1 MITILG
7 FSDQK
12 NLREKNY
19 SMGSDKLCLLLLSK
33 FSLGIHLSQLPLYEG
48 IRRGETWKAF
58 DTFSVLA
65 KDMTSNK

>member
-1 MITILG
+1 
-7 FSDQK
+7 
-12 NLREKNY
+12 
-19 SMGSDKLCLLLLSK
+19 MGSDKLCLLLLSK